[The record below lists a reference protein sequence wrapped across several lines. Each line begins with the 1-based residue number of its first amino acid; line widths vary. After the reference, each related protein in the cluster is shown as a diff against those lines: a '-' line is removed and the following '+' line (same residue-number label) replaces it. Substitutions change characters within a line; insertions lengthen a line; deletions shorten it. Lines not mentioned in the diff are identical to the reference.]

1 MKFVTHVLSGLVP
14 VEVPFEVVPS
24 STFEVVGCS
33 PAHSRETRVRV
44 RAALLSHG
52 VPEGALCAR
61 VVLPDG
67 ARAVSDLHVALAL
80 LALAGVVPEESL
92 HRTLVVGDLTLTGA
106 VAATRG
112 TLPLLDGVQDVRRAI
127 VPYAGR
133 EEASRTS
140 SGADV
145 YAVQTLAGAVD
156 VLRSGVKRFLV
167 AKQPLDPLETR
178 EDMSDLGDLGGVA
191 RALEVAV
198 AGGHGLLLVG
208 PPGAGKTSVARRVRS
223 LLPAHD
229 EATLR
234 EVAHLRSVAA
244 IESREVPFRAPHHTM
259 SSAGLVGGG
268 EPYRPGEVSLAHG
281 GVLFLDEQP
290 EFRLAVL
297 QSLRDPLRSGEAVV
311 VRERVRRAFPA
322 RVQLVAAAGPC
333 YCGFRGVSSR
343 ACSCSPESVARY
355 AARLSECPI
364 APSLSVKVR
373 VPCVDPRAQTSR
385 SGESSEVVRA
395 RVTQARRRQVER
407 QGKLNAQLMTDEME
421 AVAQTIADLAGTV
434 QVDPVHC
441 EEARALTAWPV

>member
-1 MKFVTHVLSGLVP
+1 VKFVTHVLSGLVP

-24 STFEVVGCS
+24 GTFEVVGCS

-52 VPEGALCAR
+52 VPDTAFCAK
-61 VVLPDG
+61 VVLPNG
-67 ARAVSDLHVALAL
+67 ARGVSDLHVALAL
-80 LALAGVVPEESL
+80 LALAGVVPEEAL
-92 HRTLVVGDLTLTGA
+92 HRTLVVGDLSLTGA

-112 TLPLLDGVQDVRRAI
+112 ALPLLDGVQDVRRAI

-145 YAVQTLAGAVD
+145 YAVQTLGDAVD

-178 EDMSDLGDLGGVA
+178 EDMSDLGDLGDVP

-198 AGGHGLLLVG
+198 AGGHGLLLIS
-208 PPGAGKTSVARRVRS
+208 PPSPLRTMVARRACT

-234 EVAHLRSVAA
+234 AAAHLWSVAGLD
-244 IESREVPFRAPHHTM
+244 SGEVPFRAPHHTV

-268 EPYRPGEVSLAHG
+268 EPFRPGEVSLAHG
-281 GVLFLDEQP
+281 GVLFLDELP
-290 EFRLAVL
+290 EFRRMALE
-297 QSLRDPLRSGEAVV
+297 SLRDPLRSGEAVV
-311 VRERVRRAFPA
+311 VRDKVRRAFPA
-322 RVQLVAAAGPC
+322 RAQLVAAAGPC

-343 ACSCSPESVARY
+343 ACACSPESVARY
-355 AARLSECPI
+355 AARLRECPI

-373 VPCVDPRAQTSR
+373 VPEVDGLRASR
-385 SGESSEVVRA
+385 CKSSEVVRA
-395 RVTQARRRQVER
+395 RVEQARRRQVER
-407 QGKLNAQLMTDEME
+407 QGKLNAQLADDE
-421 AVAQTIADLAGTV
+421 AKKIAQTIADLEGAAR
-434 QVDPVHC
+434 VDSLHITK
-441 EEARALTAWPV
+441 AHSFTTWPV